1 MGRFFYFAKLSILFY
16 VTSTGGR
23 KMDYKDTLLMPQTD
37 FPMRGNLPKREPEIQ
52 EKWEEMNIYGKVQD
66 RTKGRPMY
74 VLHDGPPY
82 ANGDIHMGHALN
94 KILKD
99 IIVRNKSMSGYHA
112 PYVPGWDTHGL
123 PIEQALTNKGVK
135 RKEMT
140 IAEFRKLCA
149 EYALKQIDNQRSQ
162 FKRLGVRG
170 DWENP
175 YITLKPEYEAQQIKV
190 FGEMA
195 KKGYIYKGKKPVYWS
210 PSSES
215 ALAEAEIEYQDKRS
229 PSIYV
234 GFKVKDGKGVL
245 DTDTQIVIWTTTP
258 WTIPA
263 NLGIS
268 VHPELTYVV
277 VKANNNKYLVA
288 ESLLEAA
295 AKEIGWENTEVIQK
309 IKGGELEYVVA
320 EHPLYG
326 RDSLVMLGEHVTTDA
341 GTGCVH
347 TAPGHGEDDF
357 YVGQKYGLDVL
368 CPVDD
373 KGCMT
378 NEAPG
383 FEGIFYEEAN
393 KPIGQSLEEKGAL
406 LKLSFFTHS
415 YPHDW
420 RTKKPVIFRATA
432 QWFASIKD
440 FRNELLEAVKET
452 KWVPVW
458 GETRLFNMVRDRGD
472 WCISR
477 QRAWGVPIPV
487 FYAENGEAV
496 ITDETINHISD
507 LFRENGSNVWFEREA
522 NDLLPEGFSHPGSP
536 NGTFTKETDI
546 MDVWFDSGSSH
557 QAVLEERED
566 LVRPADLYL
575 EGSDQY
581 RGWFNSSLS
590 TAVAVTGKAPYKG
603 VLSHGFALDGEGRKM
618 SKSIGNVV
626 VPAKVMNQLGAD
638 ILRLWVASV
647 DYQADVRVS
656 DAILKQVAEVYRKIR
671 NTFRFLLG
679 NLADFNPETDAIS
692 YENLREVD
700 QFMLV
705 KLNKLIKY
713 VRNAYENF
721 EFAGIYHA
729 VNNFCTLDLSAF
741 YLDFAKDVLYIEA
754 VDNHERRAIQTV
766 LYESLISLT
775 KLVTPI
781 LSHTA
786 DEVWQFIPSVKDES
800 VQLTDMPEYKEF
812 ENAQHLE
819 SKWNSFMRL
828 RDDVL
833 KALEE
838 ARNAKVIGK
847 SLTAKVTLYVNEN
860 SKTLLES
867 IQENLKQLFIVSEF
881 EVAGAYDEAPEDAIK
896 LDTAAIL
903 VSKAEGETCDRC
915 WIVTPEVGQDHD
927 HETLCPR
934 CAEVVKEHYSHLA

>member
-1 MGRFFYFAKLSILFY
+1 ME
-16 VTSTGGR
+16 
-23 KMDYKDTLLMPQTD
+23 YKDTLLMLKTE
-37 FPMRGNLPKREPEIQ
+37 FPMRGNLPQREPDIQ
-52 EKWEEMNIYGKVQD
+52 AEWEEMNIYQKVQE
-66 RTKGRPMY
+66 RTKGRPIF

-99 IIVRNKSMSGYHA
+99 MIVRFKSMSGYHA

-135 RKEMT
+135 RKEMSV
-140 IAEFRKLCA
+140 AEFRKLCTK
-149 EYALKQIDNQRSQ
+149 YALEQVDNQRTQ

-195 KKGYIYKGKKPVYWS
+195 KKGYIYKGLKPVYWS

-234 GFKVKDGKGVL
+234 AFKVKDGKGVL

-268 VHPELTYVV
+268 VHPDLTYVV
-277 VKANNNKYLVA
+277 VSVNGSKYLVA
-288 ESLLEAA
+288 EALLETAA
-295 AKEIGWENTEVIQK
+295 QEIGWENPNVVQK
-309 IKGGELEYVVA
+309 VKGSELEYIVA
-320 EHPLYG
+320 VHPLYD

-373 KGCMT
+373 KGVMT
-378 NEAPG
+378 SEAPG
-383 FEGIFYEEAN
+383 FEGLFYDAAN
-393 KPIGQSLEEKGAL
+393 KPIAQALEDAGAL

-452 KWVPVW
+452 KWVPAW

-477 QRAWGVPIPV
+477 QRVWGVPIPV
-487 FYAENGEAV
+487 FYAENGEEI
-496 ITDETINHISD
+496 ITDETIEHVSN
-507 LFRENGSNVWFEREA
+507 LFREFGSNVWFEREA
-522 NDLLPEGFSHPGSP
+522 KDLLPEGFSHSGSP

-557 QAVLEERED
+557 QAVLLERED

-590 TAVAVTGKAPYKG
+590 TSVAVTGKAPYKG

-618 SKSIGNVV
+618 SKSLGNTV

-679 NLADFNPETDAIS
+679 NLADFNPSTNKVA

-705 KLNKLIKY
+705 KLNKLVKY
-713 VRNAYENF
+713 VRNAYENY
-721 EFAGIYHA
+721 EFASIYHA

-741 YLDFAKDVLYIEA
+741 YLDFSKDVLYIEA
-754 VDNHERRAIQTV
+754 ADHHDRRAIQTV
-766 LYESLISLT
+766 LYESLLALT
-775 KLVTPI
+775 KLVSPI

-786 DEVWQFIPSVKDES
+786 DEVWKFIPAVSEES
-800 VQLTDMPEYKEF
+800 VQLTDLPEYQELA
-812 ENAQHLE
+812 NANAIE
-819 SKWNSFMRL
+819 EKWTSFMRL

-838 ARNAKVIGK
+838 ARNEKVIGK
-847 SLTAKVTLYVNEN
+847 SLTAKVTLYVNEQT
-860 SKTLLES
+860 KILLDS
-867 IQENLKQLFIVSEF
+867 INENLKQLFIVSGF
-881 EVAGAYDEAPEDAIK
+881 EVAGAYNEAPENALK
-896 LDTAAIL
+896 LEMAAI
-903 VSKAEGETCDRC
+903 VITKAEGETCERC
-915 WIVTPEVGQDHD
+915 WIVTPDVGQDPV

-934 CAEVVKEHYSHLA
+934 CAEVVTENYSHLA